1 MLSIDSSELSSTEK
15 PSVEMLNVAK
25 EQLLEASATK
35 TMMDFIS
42 VDKFSFQ
49 TEDALPSRPRFIG
62 NSNSECLLQCL
73 GYLCKRPHREGRLFA
88 IWKKYEEDLLSQII
102 LNRY

>member
-49 TEDALPSRPRFIG
+49 TEVKTLSLPNPV
-62 NSNSECLLQCL
+62 L
-73 GYLCKRPHREGRLFA
+73 
-88 IWKKYEEDLLSQII
+88 
-102 LNRY
+102 

>member
-1 MLSIDSSELSSTEK
+1 MLSIDSSELSSTGK

-49 TEDALPSRPRFIG
+49 TEVKTLSLPNPV
-62 NSNSECLLQCL
+62 L
-73 GYLCKRPHREGRLFA
+73 
-88 IWKKYEEDLLSQII
+88 
-102 LNRY
+102 

>member
-1 MLSIDSSELSSTEK
+1 MLSIDSLELSSTEK

-49 TEDALPSRPRFIG
+49 TEVKTLSLPDPV
-62 NSNSECLLQCL
+62 L
-73 GYLCKRPHREGRLFA
+73 
-88 IWKKYEEDLLSQII
+88 
-102 LNRY
+102 